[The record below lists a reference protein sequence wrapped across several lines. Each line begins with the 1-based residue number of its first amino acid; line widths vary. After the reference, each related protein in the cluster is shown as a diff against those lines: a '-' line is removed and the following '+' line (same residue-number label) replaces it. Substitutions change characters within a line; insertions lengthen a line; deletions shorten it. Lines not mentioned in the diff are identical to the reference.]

1 MEDCSDTLFDTRIGD
16 INRLYE
22 LGLIDLEERGL
33 AYHNILFQDIVDDLD
48 LMVKKSCR
56 HPRDFPLD
64 K

>member
-1 MEDCSDTLFDTRIGD
+1 MEDCSNTSFDTRLGD

-33 AYHNILFQDIVDDLD
+33 AHHNILLQDIADELD
-48 LMVKKSCR
+48 RMVKGSGC
-56 HPRDFPLD
+56 HPEDFPLD

>member
-1 MEDCSDTLFDTRIGD
+1 MEDCSDTGFDTKLED

-33 AYHNILFQDIVDDLD
+33 AHHNILLQDIADELD
-48 LMVKKSCR
+48 RMVKGSCR
-56 HPRDFPLD
+56 HPEDFPLD